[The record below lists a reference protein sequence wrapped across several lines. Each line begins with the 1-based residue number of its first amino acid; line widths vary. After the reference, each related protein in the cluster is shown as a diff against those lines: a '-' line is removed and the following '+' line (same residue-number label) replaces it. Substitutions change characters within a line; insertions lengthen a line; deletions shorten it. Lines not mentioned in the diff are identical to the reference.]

1 MTLYVDKVDDD
12 IDEMVTRA
20 HRMVRCNAAT
30 VDARSRPR
38 SRLVHPV
45 WDGATGWW
53 GARRDSFKGRHIT
66 GNPWVSLACISD
78 LAQPLYI
85 DCQAAWAD
93 ELAEKQHAWDLF
105 PRIPRPAGY
114 DPAPIYAAPDY
125 PNFGLL
131 KLAPWWVQLVESPR
145 ESRVWLQR

>member
-1 MTLYVDKVDDD
+1 MRWLRARIAWSGVPPRPSTRVADRVRALSTLSG
-12 IDEMVTRA
+12 TG
-20 HRMVRCNAAT
+20 
-30 VDARSRPR
+30 RPA
-38 SRLVHPV
+38 
-45 WDGATGWW
+45 G
-53 GARRDSFKGRHIT
+53 GARRDSFKGRHIA

-105 PRIPRPAGY
+105 LRIPPPAGY
-114 DPAPIYAAPDY
+114 DPGPIYVAPDH

-131 KLAPWWVQLVESPR
+131 KLAP
-145 ESRVWLQR
+145 